1 MKQLQFAV
9 GLLATVASCS
19 LYAQTMNAR
28 ANIPFEFRVGE
39 KLMPAGEYLIQHAN
53 SWLALQENG
62 GHHASVVTLTYAA
75 QLPAD
80 QQPEKSV
87 LQFNRYGDAYFLGKL
102 SIPGSDQ
109 GRAVPKTPR
118 EKELARGNRPG
129 QTTIAFER
137 K

>member
-39 KLMPAGEYLIQHAN
+39 KLMPAGEYWIRHAN
-53 SWLALQENG
+53 GWLAMQERG
-62 GHHASVVTLTYAA
+62 GQNATAVILTYATD
-75 QLPAD
+75 L
-80 QQPEKSV
+80 KSKKPV
-87 LQFNRYGDAYFLGKL
+87 IQFNQYGDTYFLGKL
-102 SIPGSDQ
+102 SMPGSDT

-118 EKELARGNRPG
+118 ETELAHVNRPG
-129 QTTIAFER
+129 QTNIAFES

>member
-39 KLMPAGEYLIQHAN
+39 KLMPAGEYSIRHTNA
-53 SWLALQENG
+53 WLAFQENG
-62 GHHASVVTLTYAA
+62 GRHATAVVLT
-75 QLPAD
+75 QTAD
-80 QQPEKSV
+80 LKSDKPV
-87 LQFNRYGDAYFLGKL
+87 LQFNQYGDAYFLGKL
-102 SIPGSDQ
+102 SIPGSDT

>member
-39 KLMPAGEYLIQHAN
+39 KLMPAGEYSIQHAN
-53 SWLALQENG
+53 RWLAVQENG
-62 GHHASVVTLTYAA
+62 GRHATAVVLTQALD
-75 QLPAD
+75 LPSD
-80 QQPEKSV
+80 LQSEKPM

-102 SIPGSDQ
+102 SIPGY
-109 GRAVPKTPR
+109 GTGLAVPKTPR
-118 EKELARGNRPG
+118 EKELARASRPG
-129 QTTIAFER
+129 QTTIAFQS

>member
-19 LYAQTMNAR
+19 LYAQIMNAR

-39 KLMPAGEYLIQHAN
+39 KLMPAGEYWIQHAN
-53 SWLALQENG
+53 GWLGLQETG
-62 GHHASVVTLTYAA
+62 GHRATAAILTYATD
-75 QLPAD
+75 LKS
-80 QQPEKSV
+80 EKPV
-87 LQFNRYGDAYFLGKL
+87 IQFNRYGDAYFLGKL
-102 SIPGSDQ
+102 SMPGSDT

-118 EKELARGNRPG
+118 ETELARISRPG
-129 QTTIAFER
+129 QRTIAFES